1 MKGKTMKKF
10 QSLLLTCFLLS
21 LSLMNPAWTT
31 HATSFTATAVNCPKV
46 VKITIKNFKYNDGVP
61 VTIRTGDYVV
71 WFNADDMPH
80 TATATSA
87 SEQSF
92 DTGILQPGEASEPRA
107 FLKASGAAGFPY
119 SCGIHPG
126 MSGNL
131 IVTAPTESD
140 MPADCD
146 HHQTPSEHSMV
157 VLGNDPNSFFLHH
170 IALFNDYNHF
180 YHVTLE
186 AKLEDPAAQKAYR
199 DYRAANG
206 DSLSI
211 LDPELFILTEIQTGK
226 RTSFKANFQHLSWES
241 EIRGLQGVTVTIT
254 RIIQFRK
261 YNPNESYPDRLT
273 YQLFGNAREVF
284 LAHQVTAAPSF
295 QQVVKLKDIAAF
307 LSPTLIA
314 SNPLLVI
321 PTKQLSSSSP
331 RVMRTA
337 VLSNGTHILLSPP
350 VGTINPREP
359 LKENEE
365 LEVQFAGETTLKKL
379 TVGKLIYFDVR
390 ILNK

>member
-1 MKGKTMKKF
+1 
-10 QSLLLTCFLLS
+10 
-21 LSLMNPAWTT
+21 
-31 HATSFTATAVNCPKV
+31 
-46 VKITIKNFKYNDGVP
+46 
-61 VTIRTGDYVV
+61 
-71 WFNADDMPH
+71 
-80 TATATSA
+80 
-87 SEQSF
+87 
-92 DTGILQPGEASEPRA
+92 
-107 FLKASGAAGFPY
+107 
-119 SCGIHPG
+119 
-126 MSGNL
+126 MSGSL
-131 IVTAPTESD
+131 IVTAPTDSE
-140 MPADCD
+140 PPVDCD

-157 VLGNDPNSFFLHH
+157 VLGNDPNNFFLHH
-170 IALFNDYNHF
+170 IALFNDSNHF

-186 AKLEDPAAQKAYR
+186 AKLEDPAAQQAYR
-199 DYRAANG
+199 DYRAAHG
-206 DSLSI
+206 DSLNV

-226 RTSFKANFQHLSWES
+226 RTSFIADFKHLWES
-241 EIRGLQGVTVTIT
+241 KIRGLQGVKVTIT
-254 RIIQFRK
+254 RIVQFRK
-261 YNPNESYPDRLT
+261 YDPNEAYPDRLT
-273 YQLFGNAREVF
+273 YQLFGNAKEVF

-295 QQVVKLKDIAAF
+295 QQVVKLKDVAAF

-321 PTKQLSSSSP
+321 PAKQLSTSSP

-379 TVGKLIYFDVR
+379 TIGKLIYFDVR